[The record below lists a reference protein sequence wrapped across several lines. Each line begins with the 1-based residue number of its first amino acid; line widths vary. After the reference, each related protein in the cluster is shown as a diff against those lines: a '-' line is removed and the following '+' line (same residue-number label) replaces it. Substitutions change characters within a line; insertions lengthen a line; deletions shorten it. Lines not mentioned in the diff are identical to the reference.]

1 MKTDKITIKTQFIRL
16 DQLLKLSGLVSS
28 GGEAKVLILE
38 GQVSVNGQVCN
49 MRGKKIREGD
59 NVDIED
65 RGCLLVCYEAD

>member
-1 MKTDKITIKTQFIRL
+1 MKTDKITIKTPFIRL

-59 NVDIED
+59 KVDIED